1 MENEN
6 KQDIIKTKD
15 LTFDYIR
22 HDEEGNE
29 EGAIR
34 AVDGVN
40 LEVKPGDFIA
50 ILGHNGSGKSTLAK
64 HINALLVPTS
74 GTIWVDGKITSEESN
89 IWDIRQTA
97 GMVFQNPDNQI
108 IGQVVEEDV
117 GFGPEN
123 MGVPTK
129 EIWERVEESLK
140 AVGMYEY
147 RKYSP
152 NKLSGGQKQRVSI
165 AGVLAMHPKCIV
177 LDEPTAMLD
186 PSGRKEV
193 IRAARALNEVENVTV
208 ILITHY
214 MEEVIYA
221 DQVVVMDEGRIVMKG
236 TPKEVFSCVDEL
248 KALRLDVPQVTLLSY
263 ELKKAGLPL
272 PDGILTTE
280 ELKKELLALKTG
292 SMGNGN

>member
-1 MENEN
+1 MENEK

-40 LEVKPGDFIA
+40 LEVRPGDFIA